1 MQQINILLHTSFSQL
16 SLIMKQVEIYCKN
29 TNSVHEYPLGTSLL
43 EISHDL
49 DIKLENK
56 VCGAIVNNQVREL
69 SFCLVKPKRIEFF
82 DFSHPDGRRL
92 YIRSLIFVLY
102 AAVKETFPEVT
113 LKIQNG
119 ISNGY
124 FFELNGLGREITDSD
139 IFTILQEMKSLIH
152 QDIPF
157 VKKRMQTAEVIEL
170 LRQQG
175 LVDKAQLFEQQGNL
189 FSSLYFLKNLANYF
203 YGHLLPSTGY
213 ILNFGLISYFDGLLL
228 QVPKPKNFDKLHK
241 LVERKKLFGIF
252 QEQKDWAEILNVST
266 IGNLNNFTINNH
278 SGDVLKISE
287 ALHEKKIAEIANMIH
302 KLDGD
307 LKIVL
312 VSGPSASGK
321 TTFSK
326 RLGVQLAVNGLRPY
340 LISLDD
346 YFVDRE
352 LTPIDEFGEY
362 DFESI
367 DAIDIEFFNKQLLDL
382 LDGREIELPGFDFQL
397 GRRTASGRKLKL
409 LPADI
414 LVVEGI
420 HGMNPGLLT
429 KIERKY
435 TFNIFISALTQISF
449 DEHSHIS
456 TADNRLLRRIIRDS
470 KYRGYSASETI
481 KRWPSVR
488 RGEEKNIFPYQENAD
503 VMFNSATL
511 YELAVLKEYAE
522 PILKNVPENREEY
535 IEANRLLKFL
545 SWFKQIDDSEI
556 PPTSLLREFLGG
568 SSFAY

>member
-1 MQQINILLHTSFSQL
+1 MN
-16 SLIMKQVEIYCKN
+16 QVEIFCKN
-29 TNSVHEYPLGTSLL
+29 TNSKHQYPLGTSLL
-43 EISHDL
+43 EICKDL
-49 DIKLENK
+49 KIKSENTI
-56 VCGAIVNNQVREL
+56 CAAIVNNQIREL
-69 SFCLVKPKRIEFF
+69 SFCLVKPKQIEFI
-82 DFSHPDGRRL
+82 DVSHTDGMRL

-102 AAVKETFPEVT
+102 AAVKEAFPQVK

-124 FFELNGLGREITDSD
+124 FFELEGFDKEITDSD
-139 IFTILQEMKSLIH
+139 VFTIKQEMDTLIS
-152 QDIPF
+152 QDLPF
-157 VKKRMQTAEVIEL
+157 IKKRIQTTEAVPL
-170 LRQQG
+170 LKQQG
-175 LVDKAQLFEQQGNL
+175 LEEKAQLFEQQGNL
-189 FSSLYFLKNLANYF
+189 FSSLYFLKNQSNYF

-213 ILNFGLISYFDGLLL
+213 ISNYGLIPYFNGLLL
-228 QVPKPKNFDKLHK
+228 QIPKQKKFGSLHK
-241 LVERKKLFGIF
+241 LVKLNKLFGIF

-266 IGNLNNFTINNH
+266 VGNLNGFTLNKK

-287 ALHEKKIAEIANMIH
+287 ALHEKKIAEIANMIY

-307 LKIVL
+307 LRVVL

-340 LISLDD
+340 QISLDD

-352 LTPIDEFGEY
+352 KTPIDEFGEL
-362 DFESI
+362 DFEALA
-367 DAIDIEFFNKQLLDL
+367 AIDIEYFNQQLVELME
-382 LDGREIELPGFDFQL
+382 GKEIELPGFDFQT
-397 GRRTASGRKLKL
+397 GKRIKSHKTLKL
-409 LPADI
+409 NKGDI
-414 LVVEGI
+414 LIVEGI

-429 KIERKY
+429 QVDKKY

-449 DEHSHIS
+449 DEHTHVS
-456 TADNRLLRRIIRDS
+456 TADNRLLRRIIRDHN
-470 KYRGYSASETI
+470 YRGYSASETI

-511 YELAVLKEYAE
+511 YELAVLKKYAE
-522 PILKNVPENREEY
+522 PVLKQVPENCEEHV
-535 IEANRLLKFL
+535 EAKRLLKFL
-545 SWFKQIDDSEI
+545 SWFKQIDDAEI

-568 SSFAY
+568 SSFVY